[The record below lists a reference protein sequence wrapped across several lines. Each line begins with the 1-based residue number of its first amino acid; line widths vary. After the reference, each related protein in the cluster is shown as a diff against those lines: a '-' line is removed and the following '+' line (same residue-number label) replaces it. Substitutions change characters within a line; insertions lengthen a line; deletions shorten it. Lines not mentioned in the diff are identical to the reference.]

1 MGSGIRNAPVLK
13 NMEDR
18 IADNLS
24 NVKERVAAAAK
35 RSGRTPDSIRL
46 VAVTKGRSV
55 AEIQAVLAVGA
66 TDIGENRVQEAQQ
79 KYAPVNS
86 FTESAGN
93 PGPTDKVCRWHLIGH
108 LQRNKV
114 KPAIEMFSLIHSV
127 DSMRLLAEVA
137 RRSEGHGQQTDVLI
151 QVNTTGEASKYG
163 LGSDALLDFME
174 ESLTYPAARIVGLMT
189 MGQLSHSPEANRP
202 AFALLRTLAGKV
214 SAQRFPGVT
223 MQYLSMGMTNDF
235 EIAIEEGA
243 NLVRIGRAIFGTSPE
258 SL

>member
-1 MGSGIRNAPVLK
+1 
-13 NMEDR
+13 MEDR

-35 RSGRTPDSIRL
+35 RSGRTADSIRL

-55 AEIQAVLAVGA
+55 AEIQAVLAAGA

-79 KYAPVNS
+79 KYSPVNS

-93 PGPTDKVCRWHLIGH
+93 QVSTDEVCRWHLIGH

-127 DSMRLLAEVA
+127 DSLRLLAEVA
-137 RRSEGHGQQTDVLI
+137 RRSEVCSQQTDVLI
-151 QVNTTGEASKYG
+151 QVNTTREASKYG
-163 LGSDALLDFME
+163 LYSDALLGFME
-174 ESLTYPAARIVGLMT
+174 ASLRYPTARIVGLMT
-189 MGQLSHSPEANRP
+189 MGQLSDSSAANRP
-202 AFALLRTLAGKV
+202 VFALLRTLAEEV
-214 SAQRFPGVT
+214 SAQQFPGVT

-243 NLVRIGRAIFGTSPE
+243 NLVRIGRAIFRTSSV